1 VLALAMASLIMCSYY
16 KTKCNVCV
24 LVGTLIPQS
33 SNFDWSF
40 KGLGKLLLGWGSLEN
55 DIKVG
60 NDINM

>member
-1 VLALAMASLIMCSYY
+1 MLALAMASLIMCSYY
-16 KTKCNVCV
+16 KIECSVCA

-40 KGLGKLLLGWGSLEN
+40 KGLGKLVLGWGLLEN